1 MLLVYTL
8 WKPLLT
14 ITINQY
20 MEHHQYMS
28 LILYLSGVSMC
39 ASEIRTAHEFGGI
52 TWRWAGPIASCYMVS
67 MACNGN
73 VPPGYEWI
81 CNVAMEYHHWII
93 ITYKSSIVSFVYPP
107 VIKRGF
113 KIHENPAKMEAYTCE
128 TQQCKLAQL
137 NTVHFVYN
145 ICIHTL
151 YPYKELYIYI
161 YNYVYTYV
169 HIHTILYLYT

>member
-1 MLLVYTL
+1 
-8 WKPLLT
+8 
-14 ITINQY
+14 

-39 ASEIRTAHEFGGI
+39 ASESSTAHEFGGI
-52 TWRWAGPIASCYMVS
+52 TWRWAGPIASCYVVS

-73 VPPGYEWI
+73 VPPGYDWI

-113 KIHENPAKMEAYTCE
+113 KIHENPKKWRLIPVRPSSTSLHSW
-128 TQQCKLAQL
+128 TQC
-137 NTVHFVYN
+137 TSFI
-145 ICIHTL
+145 ICIYTL
-151 YPYKELYIYI
+151 YPDKELYIYI
-161 YNYVYTYV
+161 IMY
-169 HIHTILYLYT
+169 I